1 MKKFKAIFILGP
13 TAVGKSFFGVKL
25 AKKLGG
31 EIISADSVQI
41 YRGLDIGSAKVT
53 AEEMDGVPHYAIDI
67 LEPEQE
73 FSVFDF
79 VEYTKKKIKEISEK
93 GKLPIVVGGTGLYV
107 KALTLGYDFGG
118 ASKDEA
124 LRAELEKT
132 AKEKGND
139 FLFEMLKEKN
149 TEMAEKTDRHNT
161 VRLVRAL
168 EIVMLGGEKGT
179 SESEIDALVVALNR
193 DREKLYADINK
204 RVDIMFK
211 RGLIDEV
218 EALKK
223 RGLTAQNQSMRAIG
237 YKEVLSYLDGEC
249 DYAQMVEILKQHSRN
264 YAKRQLTFLRGMKDV
279 HFVDT
284 EDRTSAFDEIL
295 KLVQKWLTQEEHK

>member
-204 RVDIMFK
+204 RVDIMLE

-237 YKEVLSYLDGEC
+237 YKEVLSYLDGEY
-249 DYAQMVEILKQHSRN
+249 DYSQMVEILKQHSRN